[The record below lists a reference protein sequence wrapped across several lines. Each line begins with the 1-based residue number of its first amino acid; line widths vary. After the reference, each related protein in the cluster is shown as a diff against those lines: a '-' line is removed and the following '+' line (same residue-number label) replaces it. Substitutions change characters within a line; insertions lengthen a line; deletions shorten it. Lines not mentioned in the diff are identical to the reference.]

1 MAEATRVDDQTLRCV
16 SPPATA
22 AGEQALEV
30 SLNARDF
37 TVDAVGFLYYDL
49 VTLLLT
55 LTLTLTLTPTRT
67 LTLTSAPTLT
77 LTPTLTPAPTPT
89 LALTRTL
96 RLPGHPLRRGLP
108 ASRQRPPCGR
118 HHRGGARRRRQP

>member
-67 LTLTSAPTLT
+67 LTLTSARRGRAGRGGARAHRGEQPREPVRHGERIT

-89 LALTRTL
+89 RTLALSRS
-96 RLPGHPLRRGLP
+96 LPR
-108 ASRQRPPCGR
+108 
-118 HHRGGARRRRQP
+118 